1 LDEITA
7 LMNKAKSKLKNS
19 KVLYENKGYSDS
31 VSLSYYAMFLSAKAL
46 LIKRNCKFGKTHQ
59 SLIQEFSRVYV
70 HEDEF
75 EYKIYKYLA
84 TSQSL
89 R

>member
-1 LDEITA
+1 MVLSLDEVIA
-7 LMNKAKSKLKNS
+7 LMHKAKNKLKNS

-59 SLIQEFSRVYV
+59 NLIQEFSRVYV
-70 HEDEF
+70 H
-75 EYKIYKYLA
+75 
-84 TSQSL
+84 
-89 R
+89 